1 VALSSLQLLRQNRP
15 FRLVWMGQV
24 VSFFGDWFKTIAL
37 YTAVQEL
44 TDSAQALAAVL
55 VFNLLPI
62 FLMTPIAGPLADRF
76 DRRRLMIGTDL
87 VRALGALLLIAAHQ
101 LGSLGLIFAVQFTM
115 VCFSG
120 IFIPARSAVIPQIT
134 HGEEL
139 PVAMA
144 LSGGTWSVM
153 LALGAAAGGVVTELV
168 GVDWAL
174 LLDGVTYLL
183 SGVILLGLPPQP
195 PSDTAADRETAGFRH
210 GLRYLRARP
219 YLTWVLSL
227 KPMIGLATAAVAM
240 IPLFGG
246 GLFPR
251 SVGPVFVGLLYAARG
266 TGALI
271 GAMGVRRLT
280 GDDPAVLRRCIPAGF
295 LLSALAYLALA
306 RADSIT
312 AAALL
317 YLVGTLGTGMVWV
330 FAGILGQFASDR
342 SFRGRVFSLEFGV
355 MTLVSSVASLIGG
368 ALVDHT
374 DLGPR
379 GVVAG
384 LGGVMVL
391 PALLWWAAMA
401 RLRPEGDG
409 KVPLL

>member
-1 VALSSLQLLRQNRP
+1 MPLTYAQLLRQNAS
-15 FRLVWMGQV
+15 FRRVWMGQV

-62 FLMTPIAGPLADRF
+62 FLMTPIAGPLADRV
-76 DRRRLMIGTDL
+76 DRRKLMIGTDIA
-87 VRALGALLLIAAHQ
+87 RAIGALLLIGAHQ
-101 LGSLGLIFAVQFTM
+101 LGSLALIFAVQFVM
-115 VCFSG
+115 VSFSG

-134 HGEEL
+134 NAEEL

-153 LALGAAAGGVVTELV
+153 LALGAAAGGVVTALV

-174 LLDGVTYLL
+174 LLDGFTYLL
-183 SGVILLGLPPQP
+183 SGIILFGLSPQP
-195 PSDTAADRETAGFRH
+195 PSDTPSDRESAGFWH
-210 GLRYLRARP
+210 GIRYLRARP
-219 YLTWVLSL
+219 YLTSVLSL
-227 KPMIGLATAAVAM
+227 KPMIGLATASVAM

-246 GLFPR
+246 GMFPAA
-251 SVGPVFVGLLYAARG
+251 VGPMFIGLLYTARG
-266 TGALI
+266 TGALF

-280 GDDPAVLRRCIPAGF
+280 GDDPAVLRRCIPFGF
-295 LLSALAYLALA
+295 LLSALAYVGLSKAG
-306 RADSIT
+306 SIHT
-312 AAALL
+312 AALM
-317 YLVGTLGTGMVWV
+317 YLVGTLGSGMVWV
-330 FAGILGQFASDR
+330 FAGILGQIASDR
-342 SFRGRVFSLEFGV
+342 EYRGRVFSLEFGM
-355 MTLVSSVASLIGG
+355 MTLVSSIVSLIAG

-379 GVVAG
+379 DVVAG

-391 PALLWWAAMA
+391 PALLWWAAMGV
-401 RLRPEGDG
+401 LKPSGDG
-409 KVPLL
+409 KVPPK